1 MERSLKEWDGSDSV
15 FVTIAGTIVFNNNA
29 GMEVVLL
36 SQSVDELIVK
46 ELEDVSVTRDLW
58 EIEADTDAVDGIV
71 AELDTEY
78 WTIVGSDI
86 CKGIHPF

>member
-1 MERSLKEWDGSDSV
+1 MERSLKEWDGSNSV
-15 FVTIAGTIVFNNNA
+15 FVTIAGTIAFDNN
-29 GMEVVLL
+29 GLQVVVL
-36 SQSVDELIVK
+36 SQSVDELLVK

-58 EIEADTDAVDGIV
+58 EIEADTDDIDGIV